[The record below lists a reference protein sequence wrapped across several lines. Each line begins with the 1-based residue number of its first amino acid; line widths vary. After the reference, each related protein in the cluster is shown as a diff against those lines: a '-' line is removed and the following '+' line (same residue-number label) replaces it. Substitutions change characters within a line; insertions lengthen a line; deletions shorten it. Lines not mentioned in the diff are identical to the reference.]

1 MLFIVTS
8 PHLTFLNIGCNLYTA
23 WQTIT
28 IYQISNTKIDVKKS
42 KAVQVQPRR
51 DPSVVRE
58 HVDQVIQ
65 PDI

>member
-42 KAVQVQPRR
+42 KAVQENYNMNIEKNNQ
-51 DPSVVRE
+51 
-58 HVDQVIQ
+58 
-65 PDI
+65 

>member
-42 KAVQVQPRR
+42 KAVQENYNINIEKNNQ
-51 DPSVVRE
+51 
-58 HVDQVIQ
+58 
-65 PDI
+65 